1 MNAVQPSG
9 KGFFSWFT
17 ADNLFTWVI
26 TIFLLVVLTVF
37 LLYPVVD
44 ICRLSFIRDGFFT
57 LQNYLDFFAEHL
69 LQQGYGKFLIIH
81 R

>member
-44 ICRLSFIRDGFFT
+44 ICRLSFIRDGFLPCRTISIFLPNPGYTNPFT
-57 LQNYLDFFAEHL
+57 TACMSPL
-69 LQQGYGKFLIIH
+69 
-81 R
+81 